1 MLRHLCA
8 FTFNKVDPYNILH
21 RAFQNFFVID
31 SATKQDVVIS
41 IAVDPSPFVCASV
54 VSYSLRPYGP

>member
-1 MLRHLCA
+1 MLRHRCA

-41 IAVDPSPFVCASV
+41 IAVAPSPFVCASV
-54 VSYSLRPYGP
+54 MSDSLRPYGP

>member
-21 RAFQNFFVID
+21 RAFQNFFVIE
-31 SATKQDVVIS
+31 SSTKEDVIIS
-41 IAVDPSPFVCASV
+41 IAADPSPFVCTSA
-54 VSYSLRPYGP
+54 VSDSL